1 MANYFNYSSTLF
13 SSFSENT
20 GSTYTLGDYNMIRS
34 GAYKKLLRAYYDK
47 LGKEESSIKDSIN
60 KKDPASKTEA
70 EKTEKLNTINQ
81 NAKALKDTA
90 MKLATKGKDSL
101 FEMKDLQEKDENGNV
116 TTRRDYDYDTIVKTV
131 KTFADN
137 YNATLDSVG
146 KIESPALQQKAG
158 WLVQNTK
165 SYAEDLEKV
174 GITADENGRLTVN
187 EETLRKAD
195 IGTLSGLFEGATSFG
210 GKTAVK
216 ANHVQAYAQFQATN
230 AASAYNNNG
239 AIYNSQT
246 SLNTGNLFDSLF

>member
-13 SSFSENT
+13 SSISSNST
-20 GSTYTLGDYNMIRS
+20 STYTLGDYNMIRS

-47 LGKEESSIKDSIN
+47 LEKEETSIKDSTN
-60 KKDPASKTEA
+60 KNDKTSTTAA
-70 EKTEKLNTINQ
+70 EKTEKLNSINQ
-81 NAKALKDTA
+81 NATALKDTA
-90 MKLATKGKDSL
+90 LKLAAKGKDSL
-101 FEMKDLQEKDENGNV
+101 FEMKDLEEKDANGNTV
-116 TTRRDYDYDTIVKTV
+116 TRRDYDYDTIVKTV

-146 KIESPALQQKAG
+146 KIDSPALQQKTG
-158 WLVQNTK
+158 WLMQNTK
-165 SYAEDLEKV
+165 NYAEDLEAV

-195 IGTLSGLFEGATSFG
+195 IDTLKDLFEGATSYG

-230 AASAYNNNG
+230 AASAYNSSG
-239 AIYNSQT
+239 STYSSQT

>member
-1 MANYFNYSSTLF
+1 MITIIPTPKVCNEKEGKMLTLIPAI
-13 SSFSENT
+13 
-20 GSTYTLGDYNMIRS
+20 YTNH
-34 GAYKKLLRAYYDK
+34 
-47 LGKEESSIKDSIN
+47 KDFE
-60 KKDPASKTEA
+60 D
-70 EKTEKLNTINQ
+70 
-81 NAKALKDTA
+81 
-90 MKLATKGKDSL
+90 LA
-101 FEMKDLQEKDENGNV
+101 
-116 TTRRDYDYDTIVKTV
+116 
-131 KTFADN
+131 KTFAED

-158 WLVQNTK
+158 WLIQNTK
-165 SYAEDLEKV
+165 SYAKDLEKV

-195 IGTLSGLFEGATSFG
+195 IETLSGLFEGATSYG

>member
-13 SSFSENT
+13 SSFSGNT

-47 LGKEESSIKDSIN
+47 LGKEETSIKDSIN
-60 KKDPASKTEA
+60 KKDSASTTAA

-81 NAKALKDTA
+81 NSTALKDTA
-90 MKLATKGKDSL
+90 MKLAAKGKDSL

-131 KTFADN
+131 KSFADS

-195 IGTLSGLFEGATSFG
+195 IETLSGLFEGATSFG

-239 AIYNSQT
+239 AMYNSQT

>member
-13 SSFSENT
+13 SSISGNS
-20 GSTYTLGDYNMIRS
+20 GSTYSLGDYNMIRS

-47 LGKEESSIKDSIN
+47 LEKEEASIKDSTN
-60 KKDPASKTEA
+60 KNNTTSTTAA
-70 EKTEKLNTINQ
+70 EKAEKLNTINQ
-81 NAKALKDTA
+81 NATALKDTA
-90 MKLATKGKDSL
+90 MKLAAKGKDSL

-116 TTRRDYDYDTIVKTV
+116 TTRKDYDYDTIVKTI

-146 KIESPALQQKAG
+146 KVESPALQQKAG
-158 WLVQNTK
+158 WLMQNTK
-165 SYAEDLEKV
+165 SYAKDLEKV
-174 GITADENGRLTVN
+174 GITADEDGRLTVN

-195 IGTLSGLFEGATSFG
+195 IDTLKDLFEGATSYG

-216 ANHVQAYAQFQATN
+216 ANHVQSYAQVQAKN

-239 AIYNSQT
+239 ASYNSKT